1 MKTSKIIFV
10 LFLLSYT
17 FCFSQTPFDTT
28 SRDNKVLSEIHK
40 LDNRL
45 YAIENKIKSNSF
57 FQIFLPVFLAFLSA
71 MAITYIGAYTAKR
84 NEYKKSIFLRRL
96 DIFDKFLNELDIFY
110 SKCVVLVL
118 ETNQFRKSNNNQPD
132 PEIPYKVSNIFIP
145 VKLKS
150 TSIYLLLNKND
161 KDIFSEHVD
170 TIRKNIVS
178 SCIDVSVYK
187 FNIDQDIETIK
198 QILNNNLQEVT
209 I

>member
-1 MKTSKIIFV
+1 
-10 LFLLSYT
+10 
-17 FCFSQTPFDTT
+17 
-28 SRDNKVLSEIHK
+28 
-40 LDNRL
+40 
-45 YAIENKIKSNSF
+45 
-57 FQIFLPVFLAFLSA
+57 